1 MTSSSSLSSSIF
13 SGHSV
18 RAAAFVALGLLAATA
33 AGAQQQPQPQ
43 PQAQKQPAA
52 ARSGPA
58 YRAVPTA
65 APDQAQV
72 IFFRSAGTS
81 ASGSRPGAAH
91 VYIDGEFHAALLPNS
106 FTRLCVRPGN
116 HSVEAYIGDAPTYEG
131 KSNPRTRAELEA
143 GKTVFVAVSEQDG
156 SGAPV
161 PYRRADAE
169 RMLSGA
175 REQRHVISRAV
186 AVQPCRDAVVQ
197 APPVEKAR
205 YTLNTD
211 TLFAFGRADLA
222 AMTAKGRTALA
233 EVAAQIRANSLDGVT
248 RIAVRGHADP
258 IGTAPENLRL
268 SELRAQTVSRVLAD
282 EGLPADRIAAEGMGS
297 RETVVSCAP
306 GRSRDARIACNA
318 PNRRVEVVVQGVK

>member
-1 MTSSSSLSSSIF
+1 MSTLFLSIPF
-13 SGHSV
+13 PARRI
-18 RAAAFVALGLLAATA
+18 RAAAFVALGLLAVS
-33 AGAQQQPQPQ
+33 AGAQQQQQQKTQPQ
-43 PQAQKQPAA
+43 KQTQGA
-52 ARSGPA
+52 A
-58 YRAVPTA
+58 YRAVPA
-65 APDQAQV
+65 VSADQAQV
-72 IFFRSAGTS
+72 IFFRPASTS
-81 ASGSRPGAAH
+81 ASGNRPGAAH

-131 KSNPRTRAELEA
+131 KSNPRTHAELEG

-175 REQRHVISRAV
+175 HEQRHVISRAI
-186 AVQPCRDAVVQ
+186 AVQPCRDVVAE

-211 TLFAFGRADLA
+211 TLFAFGRSDLA

-233 EVAAQIRANSLDGVT
+233 EVATQIRANSLDGVT

-258 IGTAPENLRL
+258 IGSAPENLRL

-282 EGLPADRIAAEGMGS
+282 EGLPADRMAAEGMGS
-297 RETVVSCAP
+297 TETVVSCAAS
-306 GRSRDARIACNA
+306 RSRDARIACNA